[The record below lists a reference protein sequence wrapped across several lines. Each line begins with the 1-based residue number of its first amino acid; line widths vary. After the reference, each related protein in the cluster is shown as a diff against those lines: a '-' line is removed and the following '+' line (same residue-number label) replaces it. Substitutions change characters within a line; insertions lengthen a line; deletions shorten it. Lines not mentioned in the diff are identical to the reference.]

1 MKSIFLKATIL
12 AFVTIFT
19 ISCSKDDSSSTTET
33 NTSGGTTI
41 STWAKFTVAT
51 PTGVI
56 KPNYIVMMYDQ
67 PFSPTATMPTIIK
80 QVTTDANGLANFDL
94 NTIVTTSTP
103 KKYYFEVFT
112 QSGSDYILKT
122 TFSRFD
128 SDFSKGSHLTTT
140 LLVNN

>member
-1 MKSIFLKATIL
+1 MKSNFLKATIL

-33 NTSGGTTI
+33 NTNVTIINTT
-41 STWAKFTVAT
+41 AKFTVAT
-51 PTGVI
+51 PSNVV
-56 KPNYIVMMYDQ
+56 KPNYIVMMFEQ
-67 PFSPTATMPTIIK
+67 PFSPTLPLPTIIR
-80 QVTTDANGLANFDL
+80 QVTTDATGKANFDL
-94 NTIVTTSTP
+94 STLVTTSTP

-112 QSGSDYILKT
+112 QSGQDYILKT

-128 SDFSKGSHLTTT
+128 SDFIKGTNLTTT

>member
-1 MKSIFLKATIL
+1 MKSNFLKATIL

-33 NTSGGTTI
+33 NTNVTIINTT
-41 STWAKFTVAT
+41 AKFTVAT
-51 PTGVI
+51 PSNVV
-56 KPNYIVMMYDQ
+56 KSNYIVMMFDQ
-67 PFSPTATMPTIIK
+67 PFSPTSPLPTIIR
-80 QVTTDANGLANFDL
+80 QVTTDATGKANFDL
-94 NTIVTTSTP
+94 STLVTTSTP

-112 QSGSDYILKT
+112 QSGRDYILKT

-128 SDFSKGSHLTTT
+128 SDFIKGANLTTT